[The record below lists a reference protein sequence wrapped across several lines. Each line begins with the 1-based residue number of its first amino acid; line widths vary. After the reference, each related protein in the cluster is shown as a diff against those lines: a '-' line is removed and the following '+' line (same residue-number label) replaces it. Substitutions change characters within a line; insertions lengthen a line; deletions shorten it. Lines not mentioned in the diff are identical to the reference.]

1 MQVVFEYEGVLVEDN
16 ARLHSEAW
24 AQVAEEEDKPR
35 PLHFAL
41 QRAQGMK
48 NEQVNFHFLSAVAVW
63 QDTLHVFLEGLE
75 WNVGLVIIK

>member
-1 MQVVFEYEGVLVEDN
+1 MQVVFEYEGVVVEDN

-48 NEQVNFHFLSAVAVW
+48 NEQVRFHSYRQLLYGRIPYMAFLKDCRS
-63 QDTLHVFLEGLE
+63 G
-75 WNVGLVIIK
+75 GPSK